1 MERKQRVLVQHL
13 DFVEPRRKVFEAFL
27 DCFHQLGD
35 VKAYKKSENFIEAEL
50 AFSMERGR
58 PTCRATFESGSGRTT
73 VTLELK
79 THPDGL
85 WHRNEPL
92 EPEVE
97 RIVRQLKGANLKV
110 DNGE

>member
-1 MERKQRVLVQHL
+1 MKDQPRQLTHNMTFL
-13 DFVEPRRKVFEAFL
+13 EPRRKVFEAFL
-27 DCFHQLGD
+27 DCFHQLRD
-35 VKAYKKSENFIEAEL
+35 VKAYKKSGNFIEVEL

-97 RIVRQLKGANLKV
+97 RIVRQLRGANLKV